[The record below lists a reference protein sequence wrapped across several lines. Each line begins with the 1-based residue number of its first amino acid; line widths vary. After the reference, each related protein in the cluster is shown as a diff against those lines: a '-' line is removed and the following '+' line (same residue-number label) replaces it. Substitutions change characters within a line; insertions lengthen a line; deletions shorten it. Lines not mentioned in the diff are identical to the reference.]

1 VKATSRATCSAAVAS
16 CALLFSG
23 CAHHRSHSAAASGHE
38 QKAGRA
44 IAANLVAS
52 ILGSL
57 VESVLEGSGEAE
69 PVQPQFQLYTATF
82 VDDEAATVFA
92 RTMPGSCVTDPSR
105 LANILESAIEEGV
118 TITISAGAKGQDA
131 CSVARAEGAWE
142 VVFGVER
149 E

>member
-1 VKATSRATCSAAVAS
+1 
-16 CALLFSG
+16 LFSG
-23 CAHHRSHSAAASGHE
+23 CAHHRSHSAAATGHE
-38 QKAGRA
+38 HKAGSA
-44 IAANLVAS
+44 IAANLIAS

-57 VESVLEGSGEAE
+57 VESVLEGSEAD
-69 PVQPQFQLYTATF
+69 PVQPEFQLYTATF

-92 RTMPGSCVTDPSR
+92 RTMPGSCVTDPSH

-118 TITISAGAKGQDA
+118 TITISPGANGQVA
-131 CSVARAEGAWE
+131 CSVAQAEGAWE